1 MQKAIKCSKYI
12 AWIGIILNA
21 IVLFMV
27 FILYNDYFDAL
38 WIDTGLNILYQIAI
52 IGQVMML
59 GGIFG
64 RTILEYKLGAR
75 LTRQD
80 LIYILVA
87 AAIVGIY
94 YVAKLFF
101 IK

>member
-27 FILYNDYFDAL
+27 FNLYNDYFDAL
-38 WIDTGLNILYQIAI
+38 WTDTGLNILYPIAI

-64 RTILEYKLGAR
+64 RAILEYKLGAR